1 MKKNIANELKKLDIE
16 IARRLFSISKE
27 NKIEDSP
34 SPLQGRILKYLVKN
48 QDKEIY
54 QKDLEDIFQIS
65 KATVSSVLFTM
76 ENNKI
81 IQRVVSSND
90 ARSKRIELTEKSKEV
105 YKNMQIV
112 FEKLNKELEKGLSE
126 EEINTFYNILDKLY
140 KNIKITN

>member
-1 MKKNIANELKKLDIE
+1 
-16 IARRLFSISKE
+16 
-27 NKIEDSP
+27 
-34 SPLQGRILKYLVKN
+34 
-48 QDKEIY
+48 
-54 QKDLEDIFQIS
+54 
-65 KATVSSVLFTM
+65 M

-112 FEKLNKELEKGLSE
+112 FEKLNKELEKGLSD

>member
-27 NKIEDSP
+27 NKIEDAP
-34 SPLQGRILKYLVKN
+34 SPLQSRILKYLVKN
-48 QDKEIY
+48 KDKEIY

-112 FEKLNKELEKGLSE
+112 IEKLNKELEKGLSD

>member
-27 NKIEDSP
+27 NKIEDSQ
-34 SPLQGRILKYLVKN
+34 SPLQCRILKYLVKN

-112 FEKLNKELEKGLSE
+112 FEKLNKELEKGLSD